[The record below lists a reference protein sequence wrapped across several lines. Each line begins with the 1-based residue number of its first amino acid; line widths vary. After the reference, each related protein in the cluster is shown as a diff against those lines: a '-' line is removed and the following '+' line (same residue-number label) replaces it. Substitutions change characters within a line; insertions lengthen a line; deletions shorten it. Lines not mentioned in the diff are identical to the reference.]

1 VLRSFD
7 GFTWLRDCI
16 ITQPFFLLVRWA
28 WYAGSG
34 MKGKDITIQITS
46 GTVVLVLF
54 YLAVAWFLY
63 EIRDILL
70 IVISAVIFSMA
81 LAPGKRFFAR
91 FKVPE
96 PIAVVILYTAAFLV
110 LSYFLYS
117 LLPIVLQQYQ
127 IFLESLPS
135 TVAKIKGATDGTVFD
150 GIITTQSIQALVNSP
165 QQITD
170 TVQRLLQVGGIGVF
184 SLFGGLVNITLFFL
198 LTFLFAVNPKSLDTF
213 LFVITPP
220 KYREYVKDLWGRVQ
234 VKMSQWFQGQ
244 ALLML
249 IIGVLTYLALVILGV
264 PNALFLSVFAGVM
277 EIIPIF
283 GPIFGAI
290 PAVLM
295 AWTSGS
301 LTTVFFVVALFIIIQ
316 QLENNLIYPLV
327 VSKVVGVSSI
337 LIILAAVVGGAIA
350 GFVGVVIAVPLAGIV
365 QEFFADVRDGTL
377 EKLRG

>member
-1 VLRSFD
+1 
-7 GFTWLRDCI
+7 
-16 ITQPFFLLVRWA
+16 
-28 WYAGSG
+28 
-34 MKGKDITIQITS
+34 MKNKGVTIQITS
-46 GTVVLVLF
+46 GTIVLVLF
-54 YLAVAWFLY
+54 YLLVAWFLY
-63 EIRDILL
+63 EIRDVLL
-70 IVISAVIFSMA
+70 IVISAIIFSMA

-96 PIAVVILYTAAFLV
+96 PIAVVILYAIVFLV
-110 LSYFLYS
+110 FSYFLYS
-117 LLPIVLQQYQ
+117 LLPVVLQQYQ
-127 IFLESLPS
+127 VFVQTLPS
-135 TVAKIKGATDGTVFD
+135 TIDLIKNATEGTIFD
-150 GIITTQSIQALVNSP
+150 GVIATQSIQALVNSP
-165 QQITD
+165 QQITE
-170 TVQRLLQVGGIGVF
+170 TVQRLLQVGGVGIF
-184 SLFGGLVNITLFFL
+184 SLFGGLVNLTLFFL

-213 LFVITPP
+213 LFVMTPP

-234 VKMSQWFQGQ
+234 VKIGHWFQGQ
-244 ALLML
+244 ALLMV

-264 PNALFLSVFAGVM
+264 PNALFLSVFAGLM

-283 GPIFGAI
+283 GPIFGAV

-327 VSKVVGVSSI
+327 VSKVVGISSI

-350 GFVGVVIAVPLAGIV
+350 GFVGVVIAVPLAGV
-365 QEFFADVRDGTL
+365 LQEFFADVRDGKL

>member
-1 VLRSFD
+1 
-7 GFTWLRDCI
+7 
-16 ITQPFFLLVRWA
+16 
-28 WYAGSG
+28 
-34 MKGKDITIQITS
+34 MKNKGVTIQITS

-54 YLAVAWFLY
+54 YLLVAWFLY
-63 EIRDILL
+63 EIRDVLL
-70 IVISAVIFSMA
+70 IVISAIIFSMA

-96 PIAVVILYTAAFLV
+96 PIAVVILYAIVFLV
-110 LSYFLYS
+110 FSYFLYS
-117 LLPIVLQQYQ
+117 LLPVVLQQYQ
-127 IFLESLPS
+127 VFVETLPS
-135 TVAKIKGATDGTVFD
+135 TIDLIKNATEGTIFD
-150 GIITTQSIQALVNSP
+150 GVIATQSIQALVSSP
-165 QQITD
+165 QQITE
-170 TVQRLLQVGGIGVF
+170 TVQRLLQVGGVGIF
-184 SLFGGLVNITLFFL
+184 SLFGGLVNLTLFFL

-213 LFVITPP
+213 LFVMTPP

-234 VKMSQWFQGQ
+234 VKIGHWFQGQ
-244 ALLML
+244 ALLMV

-283 GPIFGAI
+283 GPIFGAV

-327 VSKVVGVSSI
+327 VSKVVGISSI

-350 GFVGVVIAVPLAGIV
+350 GFVGVVIAVPLAGV
-365 QEFFADVRDGTL
+365 LQEFFTDVRDGKL
-377 EKLRG
+377 EKLRGR

>member
-1 VLRSFD
+1 MCLQK
-7 GFTWLRDCI
+7 G
-16 ITQPFFLLVRWA
+16 
-28 WYAGSG
+28 WYNNDS
-34 MKGKDITIQITS
+34 MKNKGVTIQITS

-54 YLAVAWFLY
+54 YLAIAWFLY
-63 EIRDILL
+63 EIRDVLL

-91 FKVPE
+91 FKIPE
-96 PIAVVILYTAAFLV
+96 PIAVVILYAIVFL
-110 LSYFLYS
+110 LFSYFLYS

-127 IFLESLPS
+127 VFVETLPS
-135 TVAKIKGATDGTVFD
+135 TIDLIKEATKGTIFD
-150 GIITTQSIQALVNSP
+150 GVIATQSIQALANSP
-165 QQITD
+165 QQITE

-184 SLFGGLVNITLFFL
+184 SLFGGLVNLTLFFL

-213 LFVITPP
+213 LFVITPA

-234 VKMSQWFQGQ
+234 VKIGQWFQGQ
-244 ALLML
+244 ALLMI

-264 PNALFLSVFAGVM
+264 PNALFLSVFAGLM

-283 GPIFGAI
+283 GPIFGAV

-327 VSKVVGVSSI
+327 VSKVVGISSI

-350 GFVGVVIAVPLAGIV
+350 GFVGVVIAVPLAGV
-365 QEFFADVRDGTL
+365 LQEFFADVRDGKL
-377 EKLRG
+377 EKLRGR

>member
-1 VLRSFD
+1 M
-7 GFTWLRDCI
+7 
-16 ITQPFFLLVRWA
+16 
-28 WYAGSG
+28 WYDKSG
-34 MKGKDITIQITS
+34 MKSKNVTIQITS
-46 GTVVLVLF
+46 GTIILALF
-54 YLAVAWFLY
+54 YLLVAWFLY

-70 IVISAVIFSMA
+70 IVISAIIFSMA

-96 PIAVVILYTAAFLV
+96 PVTVVLLYATAFLV
-110 LSYFLYS
+110 FSYFLYS
-117 LLPIVLQQYQ
+117 LLPTVLQQYQ
-127 IFLESLPS
+127 VFLETLPS
-135 TVAKIKGATDGTVFD
+135 TIDSIRGAAEGTVFE
-150 GIITTQSIQALVNSP
+150 GIIATHSIEALANSP
-165 QQITD
+165 QQITE
-170 TVQRLLQVGGIGVF
+170 TVQRLLQVGGVGVF

-213 LFVITPP
+213 LFVMTPL
-220 KYREYVKDLWGRVQ
+220 KYREYVLDLWGRVQ

-295 AWTSGS
+295 ASTTGS
-301 LTTVFFVVALFIIIQ
+301 ITTVFFVVALFIIIQ

-327 VSKVVGVSSI
+327 VSKVVGISSI

-350 GFVGVVIAVPLAGIV
+350 GFVGVVISVPLAGVI
-365 QEFFADVRDGTL
+365 QEFFSDVRDGKL
-377 EKLRG
+377 ERLRS

>member
-1 VLRSFD
+1 
-7 GFTWLRDCI
+7 
-16 ITQPFFLLVRWA
+16 
-28 WYAGSG
+28 
-34 MKGKDITIQITS
+34 MKHKGVTIQITS
-46 GTVVLVLF
+46 GTIVLVLF
-54 YLAVAWFLY
+54 YLLVAWFLY
-63 EIRDILL
+63 EIRDVLL
-70 IVISAVIFSMA
+70 IVISAIIFSMA

-96 PIAVVILYTAAFLV
+96 PIAVVILYAIVFLIF
-110 LSYFLYS
+110 SYFLYS
-117 LLPIVLQQYQ
+117 LLPVVLQQYQ
-127 IFLESLPS
+127 VFVETLPN
-135 TVAKIKGATDGTVFD
+135 TIDLIKNATEGTIFD
-150 GIITTQSIQALVNSP
+150 GVIATPSIQALVNSP
-165 QQITD
+165 QQITE
-170 TVQRLLQVGGIGVF
+170 TVQRLLQVGGVGIF
-184 SLFGGLVNITLFFL
+184 SLFGGLVNLTLFFL

-213 LFVITPP
+213 LFVMTPP

-234 VKMSQWFQGQ
+234 VKIGQWFQGQ
-244 ALLML
+244 ALLMV

-283 GPIFGAI
+283 GPIFGAV

-327 VSKVVGVSSI
+327 VSKVVGISSI

-350 GFVGVVIAVPLAGIV
+350 GFVGVVIAVPLAGV
-365 QEFFADVRDGTL
+365 LQEFFADVRDGKL
-377 EKLRG
+377 EKLRGE

>member
-1 VLRSFD
+1 
-7 GFTWLRDCI
+7 
-16 ITQPFFLLVRWA
+16 
-28 WYAGSG
+28 
-34 MKGKDITIQITS
+34 MKNKGVTIQITS
-46 GTVVLVLF
+46 GTIVLVLF
-54 YLAVAWFLY
+54 YLLVAWFLY
-63 EIRDILL
+63 EIRDVLL
-70 IVISAVIFSMA
+70 IVISAIIFSMA

-96 PIAVVILYTAAFLV
+96 PIAVVILYAIVFLV
-110 LSYFLYS
+110 FSYFLYS
-117 LLPIVLQQYQ
+117 LLPVVLQQYQ
-127 IFLESLPS
+127 VFVETLPN
-135 TVAKIKGATDGTVFD
+135 TIDLIKNATEGTIFD
-150 GIITTQSIQALVNSP
+150 GVIATQSIQALVNSP
-165 QQITD
+165 QQITE
-170 TVQRLLQVGGIGVF
+170 TVQRLLQVGGIGIF
-184 SLFGGLVNITLFFL
+184 SLFGGLINLTLFFL

-213 LFVITPP
+213 LFVMTPP

-234 VKMSQWFQGQ
+234 VKIGQWFQGQ
-244 ALLML
+244 ALLMV

-283 GPIFGAI
+283 GPIFGAV

-327 VSKVVGVSSI
+327 VSKVVGISSI

-350 GFVGVVIAVPLAGIV
+350 GFVGVVIAVPLAGV
-365 QEFFADVRDGTL
+365 LQEFFTDVRDGKL
-377 EKLRG
+377 EKLRGQ

>member
-1 VLRSFD
+1 
-7 GFTWLRDCI
+7 
-16 ITQPFFLLVRWA
+16 
-28 WYAGSG
+28 
-34 MKGKDITIQITS
+34 MKHKGVTIQITS
-46 GTVVLVLF
+46 GTIVLVLF
-54 YLAVAWFLY
+54 YLLVAWFLY
-63 EIRDILL
+63 EIRDVLL
-70 IVISAVIFSMA
+70 IVISAIIFSMA

-96 PIAVVILYTAAFLV
+96 PIAVVLLYAIVFLV
-110 LSYFLYS
+110 FSYFLYS
-117 LLPIVLQQYQ
+117 LLPVVLQQYQ
-127 IFLESLPS
+127 VFVETLPS
-135 TVAKIKGATDGTVFD
+135 TIDLIKNATEGTIFD
-150 GIITTQSIQALVNSP
+150 GIIATQSIQALVSSP
-165 QQITD
+165 QQITE
-170 TVQRLLQVGGIGVF
+170 TVQRLLQVGGVGIF
-184 SLFGGLVNITLFFL
+184 SLFGGLVNLTLFFL

-213 LFVITPP
+213 LFVMTPP

-234 VKMSQWFQGQ
+234 VKIGHWFQGQ
-244 ALLML
+244 ALLMV

-264 PNALFLSVFAGVM
+264 PNALFLSVFAGLM

-283 GPIFGAI
+283 GPIFGAV

-327 VSKVVGVSSI
+327 VSKVVGISSI

-350 GFVGVVIAVPLAGIV
+350 GFVGVVIAVPLAGV
-365 QEFFADVRDGTL
+365 LQEFFADVRDGKL

>member
-1 VLRSFD
+1 
-7 GFTWLRDCI
+7 
-16 ITQPFFLLVRWA
+16 
-28 WYAGSG
+28 
-34 MKGKDITIQITS
+34 MKNKGVTIQITS
-46 GTVVLVLF
+46 GTIVLVLF
-54 YLAVAWFLY
+54 YLLVAWFLY
-63 EIRDILL
+63 EIRDVLL
-70 IVISAVIFSMA
+70 IVISAIIFSMA

-96 PIAVVILYTAAFLV
+96 PIAVVILYAIVFLV
-110 LSYFLYS
+110 FSYFLYS
-117 LLPIVLQQYQ
+117 LLPVVLQQYQ
-127 IFLESLPS
+127 VFVETLPS
-135 TVAKIKGATDGTVFD
+135 TIDLIKNATEGTIFD
-150 GIITTQSIQALVNSP
+150 GVIATQSIQALVNSP
-165 QQITD
+165 QQITE
-170 TVQRLLQVGGIGVF
+170 TVQRLLQVGGVGIF
-184 SLFGGLVNITLFFL
+184 SLFGGLVNLTLFFL

-213 LFVITPP
+213 LFVMTPP
-220 KYREYVKDLWGRVQ
+220 RYREYVKDLWGRVQ
-234 VKMSQWFQGQ
+234 VKIGQWFQGQ

-283 GPIFGAI
+283 GPIFGAV

-327 VSKVVGVSSI
+327 VSKVVGISSI

-350 GFVGVVIAVPLAGIV
+350 GFVGVVIAVPLAGV
-365 QEFFADVRDGTL
+365 LQEFFADVRDGKL